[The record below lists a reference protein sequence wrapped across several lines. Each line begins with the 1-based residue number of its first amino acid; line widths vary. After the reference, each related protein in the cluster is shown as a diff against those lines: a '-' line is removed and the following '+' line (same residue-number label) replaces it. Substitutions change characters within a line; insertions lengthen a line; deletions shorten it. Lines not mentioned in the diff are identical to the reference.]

1 MTQIENQDDLRL
13 IAISSWFLCIR
24 DFCQIVI
31 VIAMRIRITPIRVQL
46 NESFLK
52 WMGSFFFSEATLR
65 TSILRFLKSSSLS
78 PLRCF

>member
-13 IAISSWFLCIR
+13 IANIILVFA
-24 DFCQIVI
+24 FCQIVI